1 MCFSSPKIPDPPPPP
16 PPPPPKPQ
24 KSATTYTSA
33 TATFGSQKKKG
44 AMGTGAYINPRP
56 PINVA

>member
-1 MCFSSPKIPDPPPPP
+1 MCFGSPDMPDMPPPPP
-16 PPPPPKPQ
+16 PAPPKPQ

-33 TATFGSQKKKG
+33 VATFGSQKAKGKK
-44 AMGTGAYINPRP
+44 GTGAYTNPRP